1 MLWGRIIPLVAF
13 AALAIPCVV
22 SAQHASPAA
31 GHAAAP
37 APAAHAAPPRVPSSR
52 ASASHHA
59 SSTAPGVVAHSSN
72 GSPYPF
78 DTYGVS
84 ASPRG
89 SHFDGPVSSRGF
101 DNPLAGKNGGHARP
115 KTATGIIILGGYPYY
130 GYGYAADDSQVQA
143 PDQAQDEADDQQS
156 VGRQEPQYIFVQQ
169 VPDPRGQGQQAAND
183 QAELAPAP
191 ERDPPVPLRD
201 VGSFT
206 LVTRAGDRLDA
217 VAFTSSNGRL
227 IYITPDGGR
236 RSISFDDLDIDSTQR
251 LNQELGTPVDLPQP
265 EDPHPSPATPNPK
278 TYGETTN

>member
-1 MLWGRIIPLVAF
+1 
-13 AALAIPCVV
+13 
-22 SAQHASPAA
+22 
-31 GHAAAP
+31 
-37 APAAHAAPPRVPSSR
+37 
-52 ASASHHA
+52 
-59 SSTAPGVVAHSSN
+59 
-72 GSPYPF
+72 
-78 DTYGVS
+78 VS

-183 QAELAPAP
+183 QAE
-191 ERDPPVPLRD
+191 
-201 VGSFT
+201 FT